1 MPRWRHLPVMVGLI
15 FSLLS
20 VFLWRG
26 LLGEERAQLQ
36 RQTQLEAED
45 VMVAVRGVTA

>member
-20 VFLWRG
+20 VFLWG
-26 LLGEERAQLQ
+26 LLGEERA
-36 RQTQLEAED
+36 QLEAED
-45 VMVAVRGVTA
+45 VMVAVRGGTA

>member
-26 LLGEERAQLQ
+26 LLGEERAQL
-36 RQTQLEAED
+36 EAED
-45 VMVAVRGVTA
+45 VMVAVRGGTA